1 MVTGA
6 GGGLGKAY
14 STFFG
19 SRGAKVLVNDFSKE
33 AADKVVKEIN
43 DQGVGE
49 AIANY
54 SDVTKGGE
62 IIQQVMEKW
71 GRVDVLINK

>member
-1 MVTGA
+1 
-6 GGGLGKAY
+6 
-14 STFFG
+14 
-19 SRGAKVLVNDFSKE
+19 VLVNDFSKE

-62 IIQQVMEKW
+62 IIEQVMQKW